1 MKNKFFDLKMNA
13 NTPKTLELY
22 IYTDVESDY
31 WDWWTGQ
38 QVESQTSAEHI
49 RNELE
54 AAGDVQQI
62 NIYINSLGGSVME
75 GMAIYNQ
82 LRRYKAHKTVYID
95 GFACSVASVIAMAGD
110 EVVMPSNTMMM
121 IHAPLLGVWGHS
133 SDLRKAADELDKISL
148 STMQAYLQKAGGK
161 LTAEKLA
168 EMYEQETYWSAA
180 ECISLGLA
188 DRMADADIDL
198 EAAIAALN
206 TSENAECT
214 QMIDRLKTAAAKA
227 AKPPNVEQVTEQAE
241 SPVLQLTETVGQGTA
256 EQPENTDSSERP
268 KITGGADMG
277 HSESQTTN
285 FISIAENKITKFFR
299 L

>member
-1 MKNKFFDLKMNA
+1 MTNFFDLKMNA
-13 NTPKTLELY
+13 NTPKTLDLY
-22 IYTDVESDY
+22 VYTDVESDY
-31 WDWWTGQ
+31 RDWWTGE

-49 RNELE
+49 RKELE
-54 AAGDVQQI
+54 AAGDVTQI

-75 GMAIYNQ
+75 GMAVYNQ
-82 LRRYKAHKTVYID
+82 LRRHKAHKTVYID

-110 EVVMPSNTMMM
+110 EVIMPSNTMMM
-121 IHAPLLGVWGHS
+121 IHAPLLCVRGHS
-133 SDLRKAADELDKISL
+133 SDLRKAADDLDKISL

-168 EMYEQETYWSAA
+168 EMYDRETYWSAA

-198 EAAIAALN
+198 EAAIAALEK
-206 TSENAECT
+206 SENGEYR

-227 AKPPNVEQVTEQAE
+227 AIPPSTEQVEN
-241 SPVLQLTETVGQGTA
+241 SVLQSTANMEQGA
-256 EQPENTDSSERP
+256 EEQSENTDVPDCPEFA
-268 KITGGADMG
+268 GGADMG
-277 HSESQTTN
+277 QGESSKTD
-285 FISIAENKITKFFR
+285 FISAAENKITKFFR

>member
-1 MKNKFFDLKMNA
+1 MNKFFDLKMNA
-13 NTPKTLELY
+13 NTPKTLDLY
-22 IYTDVESDY
+22 IYTNVESDY
-31 WDWWTGQ
+31 WDWWTGE

-49 RNELE
+49 RKELE
-54 AAGDVQQI
+54 AAGDVTQI

-82 LRRYKAHKTVYID
+82 LRRHKAHKTVYID

-110 EVVMPSNTMMM
+110 EVIMPSNTMMM
-121 IHAPLLGVWGHS
+121 IHAPLFCVRGHS

-148 STMQAYLQKAGGK
+148 STMQAYLQKAGGR
-161 LTAEKLA
+161 LTAEKLT

-198 EAAIAALN
+198 EAAIAALEK
-206 TSENAECT
+206 SENGECR

-227 AKPPNVEQVTEQAE
+227 AITPLAEQVGNPVLQSTAKVEQTETEQSENTEVPACPKMTGGVDMGQAE
-241 SPVLQLTETVGQGTA
+241 SSK
-256 EQPENTDSSERP
+256 TD
-268 KITGGADMG
+268 
-277 HSESQTTN
+277 
-285 FISIAENKITKFFR
+285 FISIAENKITKFFS

>member
-1 MKNKFFDLKMNA
+1 MNKFFDLKMNA
-13 NTPKTLELY
+13 KTPKTLDLY
-22 IYTDVESDY
+22 IYTSVESDY
-31 WDWWTGQ
+31 WDWWTGE

-49 RNELE
+49 RKELE
-54 AAGDVQQI
+54 AAGDVTQI

-82 LRRYKAHKTVYID
+82 LRRHKAHKTVYID

-110 EVVMPSNTMMM
+110 EVIMPSNTMMM
-121 IHAPLLGVWGHS
+121 IHAPLFCVRGHS

-161 LTAEKLA
+161 LTTEKLA
-168 EMYEQETYWSAA
+168 EMYDRETYWSAA

-198 EAAIAALN
+198 EAAIAALE
-206 TSENAECT
+206 TSENGECR
-214 QMIDRLKTAAAKA
+214 QMIDKLKTAAAKA
-227 AKPPNVEQVTEQAE
+227 AIPPTSEHIPEQVGN
-241 SPVLQLTETVGQGTA
+241 PVLQSTAKVEQGAA
-256 EQPENTDSSERP
+256 EQSENTDSSERP
-268 KITGGADMG
+268 ELTGGADMG
-277 HSESQTTN
+277 QAESFKTN

>member
-1 MKNKFFDLKMNA
+1 MNKFFDLKMNA
-13 NTPKTLELY
+13 DTPKTLDLY

-31 WDWWTGQ
+31 RDWWTGELA
-38 QVESQTSAEHI
+38 ESQTSAEHI
-49 RNELE
+49 RRELE
-54 AAGDVQQI
+54 AAVDVQQI

-75 GMAIYNQ
+75 GMAVYNQ
-82 LRRYKAHKTVYID
+82 LRRHKAHKTVYID

-110 EVVMPSNTMMM
+110 EVIMPSNTMMM
-121 IHAPLLGVWGHS
+121 IHAPMLGVYGHS

-168 EMYEQETYWSAA
+168 EMYDRETYWSAA

-198 EAAIAALN
+198 EAAIAALDK
-206 TSENAECT
+206 SESGECR
-214 QMIDRLKTAAAKA
+214 QMIDRLKTAAAKSA
-227 AKPPNVEQVTEQAE
+227 IPPTSEQVSEQVE
-241 SPVLQLTETVGQGTA
+241 SPVLQSTAKTEQS
-256 EQPENTDSSERP
+256 QNTDVPDCPEP
-268 KITGGADMG
+268 AGGADTG
-277 HSESQTTN
+277 QGGSLKTD
-285 FISIAENKITKFFR
+285 FISIAENKITNFFR

>member
-1 MKNKFFDLKMNA
+1 MNKFFDLKMNA
-13 NTPKTLELY
+13 KTPKTLDLY
-22 IYTDVESDY
+22 IYTSVESDY
-31 WDWWTGQ
+31 WDWWTGE

-49 RNELE
+49 RKELE
-54 AAGDVQQI
+54 AAGDVTQI

-82 LRRYKAHKTVYID
+82 LRRHKAHKTVYVD

-110 EVVMPSNTMMM
+110 EVIMPSNTMMM
-121 IHAPLLGVWGHS
+121 IHSPLLCVRGHS

-168 EMYEQETYWSAA
+168 EMYDRETYWSAA

-198 EAAIAALN
+198 EAAIAALEN
-206 TSENAECT
+206 SENGECR

-227 AKPPNVEQVTEQAE
+227 AIPPSTEQVEDPILQSTAKVEQGA
-241 SPVLQLTETVGQGTA
+241 A
-256 EQPENTDSSERP
+256 EQSENTEVLDCP
-268 KITGGADMG
+268 KLMGGADMG
-277 HSESQTTN
+277 HSESQTTD
-285 FISIAENKITKFFR
+285 FISIAENKITNFFR

>member
-13 NTPKTLELY
+13 NTPKTLDLY

-31 WDWWTGQ
+31 WDWWTGE

-49 RNELE
+49 RKELE
-54 AAGDVQQI
+54 AAGDVTQI

-75 GMAIYNQ
+75 GMSIYNQ
-82 LRRYKAHKTVYID
+82 LRRHKAHKTVYID

-121 IHAPLLGVWGHS
+121 IHAPLLCVRGHS
-133 SDLRKAADELDKISL
+133 ADLRKAADELDKISL

-198 EAAIAALN
+198 EAAIAALEN
-206 TSENAECT
+206 SENGECR

-227 AKPPNVEQVTEQAE
+227 ASPP
-241 SPVLQLTETVGQGTA
+241 TA
-256 EQPENTDSSERP
+256 EQVSEQVGSPILQSTAKVEQTETKQPENAEVPACP
-268 KITGGADMG
+268 KMTGGTDMG
-277 HSESQTTN
+277 HSESSKTD

>member
-1 MKNKFFDLKMNA
+1 MKNKFFDLRMNA
-13 NTPKTLELY
+13 NTPKTLDLY

-31 WDWWTGQ
+31 WDWWTGE

-49 RNELE
+49 RKELE
-54 AAGDVQQI
+54 AAGDVTQI

-75 GMAIYNQ
+75 GMSIYNQ
-82 LRRYKAHKTVYID
+82 LRRHKAHKTVYID

-121 IHAPLLGVWGHS
+121 IHAPLLCVRGHS

-161 LTAEKLA
+161 LTTEKLA
-168 EMYEQETYWSAA
+168 EMYEQETYWSAV

-188 DRMADADIDL
+188 DRMADADIDI
-198 EAAIAALN
+198 EAAIAALG
-206 TSENAECT
+206 TSESGECK
-214 QMIDRLKTAAAKA
+214 QMIDRLKTAAAKTA
-227 AKPPNVEQVTEQAE
+227 IPPPTEQVG
-241 SPVLQLTETVGQGTA
+241 SPVLQSTA
-256 EQPENTDSSERP
+256 KVEQSENTDVLDCP
-268 KITGGADMG
+268 NLTGGVDMG
-277 HSESQTTN
+277 HSGSQTTD

>member
-13 NTPKTLELY
+13 NTPKTLDLY

-31 WDWWTGQ
+31 WDWWTGE
-38 QVESQTSAEHI
+38 QVESQTSAEYI

-54 AAGDVQQI
+54 AAGDIAQI

-82 LRRYKAHKTVYID
+82 LRRHKAHKTVYID

-110 EVVMPSNTMMM
+110 EVIMPSNTMMM
-121 IHAPLLGVWGHS
+121 IHAPLLGVRGHS

-198 EAAIAALN
+198 EAAIAALEA
-206 TSENAECT
+206 SESGEYK
-214 QMIDRLKTAAAKA
+214 QRLDSLKTLAAKA
-227 AKPPNVEQVTEQAE
+227 SPPQITEQVE
-241 SPVLQLTETVGQGTA
+241 SPVLQSTAKA
-256 EQPENTDSSERP
+256 EQSENTDVSDCP
-268 KITGGADMG
+268 NLTGGADMG
-277 HSESQTTN
+277 HSESQTTD
-285 FISIAENKITKFFR
+285 FISIAENKITNFFR

>member
-1 MKNKFFDLKMNA
+1 MNA
-13 NTPKTLELY
+13 NTPKTLDLY
-22 IYTDVESDY
+22 IYTNVESDY
-31 WDWWTGQ
+31 WDWWTGE

-49 RNELE
+49 RKELE
-54 AAGDVQQI
+54 AAGDVTQI

-82 LRRYKAHKTVYID
+82 LRRHKAHKTVYVD
-95 GFACSVASVIAMAGD
+95 GFACSVIAMAGD

-121 IHAPLLGVWGHS
+121 IHAPLLCVRGHS

-198 EAAIAALN
+198 EAAIAALEN
-206 TSENAECT
+206 SENGECR

-227 AKPPNVEQVTEQAE
+227 AITPLAEQVGN
-241 SPVLQLTETVGQGTA
+241 PVLQSTAKVEQGAA
-256 EQPENTDSSERP
+256 EQSENTDIHDCPEL
-268 KITGGADMG
+268 TGGADMG
-277 HSESQTTN
+277 HSESSKTD
-285 FISIAENKITKFFR
+285 FIFIAENKITKFFR

>member
-1 MKNKFFDLKMNA
+1 MILKNKFFDLKMNA
-13 NTPKTLELY
+13 DLPKTLDLY
-22 IYTDVESDY
+22 IYTDVESDW
-31 WDWWTGQ
+31 WDFWTGK

-49 RNELE
+49 RKELE
-54 AAGDVQQI
+54 EAGDVTQI

-75 GMAIYNQ
+75 GLAIYNQ
-82 LRRYKAHKTVYID
+82 LRRHKAHKTVYID

-110 EVVMPSNTMMM
+110 EVIMPSNTMMM
-121 IHAPLLGVWGHS
+121 IHAPLLCVQGHS
-133 SDLRKAADELDKISL
+133 ADLRKAADELDKISL

-188 DRMADADIDL
+188 DKMADADIDL
-198 EAAIAALN
+198 EAAIAALGD
-206 TSENAECT
+206 TENGECR
-214 QMIDRLKTAAAKA
+214 QIIDRLKTAAAKA
-227 AKPPNVEQVTEQAE
+227 ANPPSTEQVE
-241 SPVLQLTETVGQGTA
+241 SPVLQSTANVEQTEAKQSENDGVSVCPKLTGSV
-256 EQPENTDSSERP
+256 
-268 KITGGADMG
+268 DMG
-277 HSESQTTN
+277 QAESQTTD

>member
-13 NTPKTLELY
+13 DTPKTLDLY

-31 WDWWTGQ
+31 WDWWTGE

-49 RNELE
+49 RRELE
-54 AAGDVQQI
+54 AAGDVTQI

-82 LRRYKAHKTVYID
+82 LRRHKAHKTVYID

-121 IHAPLLGVWGHS
+121 IHAPLFGVRGHS

-198 EAAIAALN
+198 EAAIAALG
-206 TSENAECT
+206 TSENGECR

-227 AKPPNVEQVTEQAE
+227 ASPPPTEQVG
-241 SPVLQLTETVGQGTA
+241 SPVLQLTANMEQSAA
-256 EQPENTDSSERP
+256 EQSENTEVPACP
-268 KITGGADMG
+268 KLTGGADMG

>member
-13 NTPKTLELY
+13 DTPKTLDLY

-31 WDWWTGQ
+31 WDWWTGE

-49 RNELE
+49 RRELE
-54 AAGDVQQI
+54 AAGDVTQI
-62 NIYINSLGGSVME
+62 NIFINSLGGSVME

-82 LRRYKAHKTVYID
+82 LRRHKAHKTVYID

-121 IHAPLLGVWGHS
+121 IHAPLFGVRGHS

-161 LTAEKLA
+161 LTAEKLT

-198 EAAIAALN
+198 EAAIAALE
-206 TSENAECT
+206 TSENGECR

-227 AKPPNVEQVTEQAE
+227 AIPPSTEQVG
-241 SPVLQLTETVGQGTA
+241 SPVWQLTANMEQRAA
-256 EQPENTDSSERP
+256 EQSENTEVPACP
-268 KITGGADMG
+268 KLTGGADMG
-277 HSESQTTN
+277 QNESSETD

>member
-1 MKNKFFDLKMNA
+1 MNNFFDLKMNA
-13 NTPKTLELY
+13 NTPKTLDLY
-22 IYTDVESDY
+22 VYTDVESDY
-31 WDWWTGQ
+31 RDWWTGE

-49 RNELE
+49 RKELE
-54 AAGDVQQI
+54 AAGDVTQI

-75 GMAIYNQ
+75 GMAVYNQ
-82 LRRYKAHKTVYID
+82 LRRHKAHKTVYID

-110 EVVMPSNTMMM
+110 EVIMPSNTMMM
-121 IHAPLLGVWGHS
+121 IHAPLLCVRGHS

-148 STMQAYLQKAGGK
+148 STMQAYLQKAGGR

-180 ECISLGLA
+180 ECILLGLA

-198 EAAIAALN
+198 EAAIAALE
-206 TSENAECT
+206 TSEKGECR

-227 AKPPNVEQVTEQAE
+227 AIPPTSEHISEQVG
-241 SPVLQLTETVGQGTA
+241 SPVLQSTAKVEQGAA
-256 EQPENTDSSERP
+256 EQSENTDITDRP
-268 KITGGADMG
+268 ELTGGADMG
-277 HSESQTTN
+277 QAESSKTD
-285 FISIAENKITKFFR
+285 FISIAENKITNFFR

>member
-1 MKNKFFDLKMNA
+1 MNKFFDLKMNA
-13 NTPKTLELY
+13 NTPKTLDLY

-31 WDWWTGQ
+31 RDWWTGE
-38 QVESQTSAEHI
+38 QVKSQTSAEHI
-49 RNELE
+49 RRELE

-75 GMAIYNQ
+75 GMAVYNQ
-82 LRRYKAHKTVYID
+82 LRRHKAHKTVYID

-110 EVVMPSNTMMM
+110 EVIMPSNTMMM
-121 IHAPLLGVWGHS
+121 IHAPMMGAYGHS

-168 EMYEQETYWSAA
+168 EMYDRETYWSAA

-198 EAAIAALN
+198 EAAIAALGN
-206 TSENAECT
+206 SENGECR
-214 QMIDRLKTAAAKA
+214 QMIDRLKTVAAKA
-227 AKPPNVEQVTEQAE
+227 ANFPTSEHIPEQVGNPVWQSTAKTEHGA
-241 SPVLQLTETVGQGTA
+241 A
-256 EQPENTDSSERP
+256 EQSENTDVPDYP
-268 KITGGADMG
+268 KLTGGADTG
-277 HSESQTTN
+277 QGESSTTD
-285 FISIAENKITKFFR
+285 FISIAENKITNFFR

>member
-1 MKNKFFDLKMNA
+1 MNA
-13 NTPKTLELY
+13 DTPKTLDLY

-31 WDWWTGQ
+31 WDWGTGE

-49 RNELE
+49 RRELE
-54 AAGDVQQI
+54 AAGDVTQI

-75 GMAIYNQ
+75 GMAVYNQ
-82 LRRYKAHKTVYID
+82 LRRHKAHKTVYID

-110 EVVMPSNTMMM
+110 EVIMPSNTMMM
-121 IHAPLLGVWGHS
+121 IHAPLLCVRGHS

-168 EMYEQETYWSAA
+168 EMYDRETYWSAA

-188 DRMADADIDL
+188 DRMADA
-198 EAAIAALN
+198 AIAALEK
-206 TSENAECT
+206 SENGEYR

-227 AKPPNVEQVTEQAE
+227 AIPPSTEQVG
-241 SPVLQLTETVGQGTA
+241 SPVLQLTANMEQRAA
-256 EQPENTDSSERP
+256 EQSENTEVPACP
-268 KITGGADMG
+268 KLTGGADMG
-277 HSESQTTN
+277 QNESSETD

>member
-1 MKNKFFDLKMNA
+1 MKNKFFDLKMNV
-13 NTPKTLELY
+13 NTPKTLNLY

-31 WDWWTGQ
+31 WDWWTGE

-49 RNELE
+49 RRELE
-54 AAGDVQQI
+54 AAGDVTQI

-82 LRRYKAHKTVYID
+82 LRRHEAHKTVYID

-110 EVVMPSNTMMM
+110 EVIMPSNTMMM
-121 IHAPLLGVWGHS
+121 IHAPSLGVRGHS

-198 EAAIAALN
+198 EAAIAALEA
-206 TSENAECT
+206 SEIGEYK
-214 QMIDRLKTAAAKA
+214 QRLDSLKIAAAKA
-227 AKPPNVEQVTEQAE
+227 SMPQITEQVGSTI
-241 SPVLQLTETVGQGTA
+241 LQSTANLGQETA
-256 EQPENTDSSERP
+256 EQSENTNVLDCP
-268 KITGGADMG
+268 KLTGGVDME
-277 HSESQTTN
+277 HSESQTTD
-285 FISIAENKITKFFR
+285 FISIVENKITNFFR

>member
-1 MKNKFFDLKMNA
+1 MNKFFDLKMNA
-13 NTPKTLELY
+13 NTPKTLDLY
-22 IYTDVESDY
+22 IYTSVESDY
-31 WDWWTGQ
+31 WDWWTGE

-49 RNELE
+49 RKELE
-54 AAGDVQQI
+54 AASDVTQI

-82 LRRYKAHKTVYID
+82 LRRHKAHKTVYVD

-110 EVVMPSNTMMM
+110 EVIMPSNTMMM
-121 IHAPLLGVWGHS
+121 IHAPLLCVRGHS

-161 LTAEKLA
+161 LTAEKLM

-198 EAAIAALN
+198 EAAIAALE
-206 TSENAECT
+206 TSENGECR

-227 AKPPNVEQVTEQAE
+227 AIPPSTEQIGSLILQSTANMEQTEAEQSENTDIPACPKLTGCADMGQAE
-241 SPVLQLTETVGQGTA
+241 SSK
-256 EQPENTDSSERP
+256 TD
-268 KITGGADMG
+268 
-277 HSESQTTN
+277 

>member
-1 MKNKFFDLKMNA
+1 MKNKFFDLKMNV

-31 WDWWTGQ
+31 WDWWTGE
-38 QVESQTSAEHI
+38 QVESQTSAEYI
-49 RNELE
+49 RKELE
-54 AAGDVQQI
+54 AAGDVTQI

-82 LRRYKAHKTVYID
+82 LRRHKAHKTVYID

-110 EVVMPSNTMMM
+110 EVIMPSNTMMM
-121 IHAPLLGVWGHS
+121 IHAPLLCVRGHS
-133 SDLRKAADELDKISL
+133 ADLRKAADELDKISL

-161 LTAEKLA
+161 LTTEKLA

-198 EAAIAALN
+198 EAAIAALGA
-206 TSENAECT
+206 SENSKCK

-227 AKPPNVEQVTEQAE
+227 AIPPPTEQVG
-241 SPVLQLTETVGQGTA
+241 SPVLQSTAKVGQSEA
-256 EQPENTDSSERP
+256 EQPENTDVSDCSNL
-268 KITGGADMG
+268 TGGADMG
-277 HSESQTTN
+277 HSESQTTD
-285 FISIAENKITKFFR
+285 FISIAENKITKFFK

>member
-1 MKNKFFDLKMNA
+1 MNA
-13 NTPKTLELY
+13 DTPKTLDLY

-31 WDWWTGQ
+31 WDWWTGE

-49 RNELE
+49 RRELE
-54 AAGDVQQI
+54 AAGDVTQI

-75 GMAIYNQ
+75 GMAVYNQ
-82 LRRYKAHKTVYID
+82 LRRHKAHKTVYVD

-121 IHAPLLGVWGHS
+121 IHAPLLCVRGHS

-168 EMYEQETYWSAA
+168 EMYDRETYWSSA

-198 EAAIAALN
+198 EAAIAALEK
-206 TSENAECT
+206 SENGEYR

-227 AKPPNVEQVTEQAE
+227 AISLSAEQVE
-241 SPVLQLTETVGQGTA
+241 SPVLQSTVKTEHGAA
-256 EQPENTDSSERP
+256 EQSENAGVPDCPEFA
-268 KITGGADMG
+268 GGADMG
-277 HSESQTTN
+277 QNESSETD